1 MQNLAKIGVLGHQLE
16 VADGGD
22 VDPGTGRLLSIAEM
36 QRALRLVRT
45 GQLGPD
51 STAPTTLPAPV
62 PAQVRWRTGGAEPV
76 DTEQGIAAGGDDPYG
91 WDPEQGS
98 SNVEQDDLDEM
109 DDLDDLLGS
118 ARPRRGRRGR
128 DEVPAAPKAG
138 RRRRG
143 SRRKARPVAEAAG
156 SPAPRPRSRS
166 AAVRVTRKILGLDR
180 GPDPLVGPPAAD
192 PQGFDVPNTDEG
204 EPAAAAAR
212 RQTSAADDFQV
223 AAAPRG
229 FAAVFWRWT
238 ARVLVVVLLAAG
250 VNQLFIKPLRHPAA
264 PPAAVAAIDPA
275 VAGQVAARYAADYLS
290 YSPARAGANLAALT
304 ADSVA
309 TASTS
314 TQLLSGAGY
323 VRTDLVQ
330 PGQIVTVDAAHV
342 LVTQA
347 VRIHLAIPPAGA
359 AVPQVVASSPA
370 GVPPGS
376 AGDPGPVPAGWTDL
390 GERWIT
396 LTVPV
401 EATPAGLRVSASG
414 AVFSGEPPMVIAP
427 IATANPDSATTA
439 ATQSVASA
447 FFTGYGVSDVSY
459 LIPTGA
465 PVTGLSGAATFVSLG
480 NWTVQTAAAAA
491 GSASP
496 APPVAGI
503 GTASVTWQLA
513 GTGIEITQ
521 QYAALLSFTSGRWY
535 TAALAPATTFTT
547 N

>member
-1 MQNLAKIGVLGHQLE
+1 M
-16 VADGGD
+16 
-22 VDPGTGRLLSIAEM
+22 
-36 QRALRLVRT
+36 
-45 GQLGPD
+45 
-51 STAPTTLPAPV
+51 
-62 PAQVRWRTGGAEPV
+62 
-76 DTEQGIAAGGDDPYG
+76 
-91 WDPEQGS
+91 
-98 SNVEQDDLDEM
+98 
-109 DDLDDLLGS
+109 
-118 ARPRRGRRGR
+118 
-128 DEVPAAPKAG
+128 
-138 RRRRG
+138 
-143 SRRKARPVAEAAG
+143 
-156 SPAPRPRSRS
+156 
-166 AAVRVTRKILGLDR
+166 TRKISGLDR

-192 PQGFDVPNTDEG
+192 LQGFDMPDTDEVA
-204 EPAAAAAR
+204 PAASAAR
-212 RQTSAADDFQV
+212 RRTSAADDFQV

-250 VNQLFIKPLRHPAA
+250 VNQLFIKPLRHPAV
-264 PPAAVAAIDPA
+264 PVAAVAAIDPA

-290 YSPARAGANLAALT
+290 YSPNRAGANLAALT

-314 TQLLSGAGY
+314 TQLFSGAGY

-330 PGQIVTVDAAHV
+330 PGQTVTVDAAHV

-347 VRIHLAIPPAGA
+347 VRIHLAIPQVGA
-359 AVPQVVASSPA
+359 AAQQVTASSPA
-370 GVPPGS
+370 ALPPGS

-401 EATPAGLRVSASG
+401 ESTPAGLRVSATG
-414 AVFSGEPPMVIAP
+414 AVFSGEPPMVITP

-439 ATQSVASA
+439 ATQSVAAA

-459 LIPTGA
+459 LVPTGA

-480 NWTVQTAAAAA
+480 NWTVQTAAAAVA

-496 APPVAGI
+496 AAPAAGI

>member
-1 MQNLAKIGVLGHQLE
+1 MRNLAKIGVLGHQLD

-36 QRALRLVRT
+36 QQALRLVRT
-45 GQLGPD
+45 GQLEPD
-51 STAPTTLPAPV
+51 STAPARTTMPPAPSRRRTRGV
-62 PAQVRWRTGGAEPV
+62 EPADTGQAV
-76 DTEQGIAAGGDDPYG
+76 DAGDDDPYG

-98 SNVEQDDLDEM
+98 SDADQDAQDDLDEQNEQNEM
-109 DDLDDLLGS
+109 LGS
-118 ARPRRGRRGR
+118 ARPRRGRRVR
-128 DEVPAAPKAG
+128 DEVPAAPKA
-138 RRRRG
+138 RRHGRG
-143 SRRKARPVAEAAG
+143 SRRAARPDAGAAG
-156 SPAPRPRSRS
+156 TATPRPRSRS

-180 GPDPLVGPPAAD
+180 GPDPLAGPPVAD
-192 PQGFDVPNTDEG
+192 PQGFDVPDTDEV
-204 EPAAAAAR
+204 EPAAR
-212 RQTSAADDFQV
+212 RRTSAADDFQV

-264 PPAAVAAIDPA
+264 TAIAVAVIDPA
-275 VAGQVAARYAADYLS
+275 VASQVAARYAADYLS
-290 YSPARAGANLAALT
+290 YSPSRAGANLPALT
-304 ADSVA
+304 ADSVS

-330 PGQIVTVDAAHV
+330 PGQILTVDAAHV
-342 LVTQA
+342 LVTET
-347 VRIHLAIPPAGA
+347 VRIHLAIPPVGTA
-359 AVPQVVASSPA
+359 APQVVASAPA
-370 GVPPGS
+370 GLPPGS

-401 EATPAGLRVSASG
+401 QATPTGLRVSASG

-427 IATANPDSATTA
+427 IAGANPDSGTTA

-465 PVTGLSGAATFVSLG
+465 PVTGLSGAATFVSLAG
-480 NWTVQTAAAAA
+480 WTVQTAAAGA
-491 GSASP
+491 GSSSP
-496 APPVAGI
+496 AAPAAGI

-513 GTGIEITQ
+513 GTGIQITQ
-521 QYAALLSFTSGRWY
+521 QYAASLSLTSGRWY
-535 TAALAPATTFTT
+535 TAALGPAATFTT
-547 N
+547 NQ

>member
-1 MQNLAKIGVLGHQLE
+1 MRNLAKIGVLGHQLD

-36 QRALRLVRT
+36 QQALRLVRT
-45 GQLGPD
+45 GQLEPD
-51 STAPTTLPAPV
+51 STAPATTPMPPAPDPA
-62 PAQVRWRTGGAEPV
+62 PAQRRTRGVEPADTDQGV
-76 DTEQGIAAGGDDPYG
+76 DAGDDDPYG

-98 SNVEQDDLDEM
+98 SDAGQDEQDDLD
-109 DDLDDLLGS
+109 DLDDLDEMLGS

-128 DEVPAAPKAG
+128 DEVPAAPKA
-138 RRRRG
+138 R
-143 SRRKARPVAEAAG
+143 ARPAAGAAG
-156 SPAPRPRSRS
+156 SATPRPRSRS

-180 GPDPLVGPPAAD
+180 GPDPLAGPAAAD
-192 PQGFDVPNTDEG
+192 PQGFDVPSPGTDEL

-212 RQTSAADDFQV
+212 RRTSAADDFQV

-250 VNQLFIKPLRHPAA
+250 VNQLFIKPLRHPTA
-264 PPAAVAAIDPA
+264 PTAAVAVIDPA

-290 YSPARAGANLAALT
+290 YSPSRAGANLPALT
-304 ADSVA
+304 ADSA
-309 TASTS
+309 STASTS
-314 TQLLSGAGY
+314 TQLFNGAGY

-330 PGQIVTVDAAHV
+330 PGQILTVDAAHV
-342 LVTQA
+342 LVTET
-347 VRIHLAIPPAGA
+347 VRIHLAIPPVGTA
-359 AVPQVVASSPA
+359 APQVVASAPA
-370 GVPPGS
+370 ALPPGS

-401 EATPAGLRVSASG
+401 QATPAGLRVSASG

-427 IATANPDSATTA
+427 IVGANPDSATTA
-439 ATQSVASA
+439 ATQSVAAA

-465 PVTGLSGAATFVSLG
+465 PVTGLSGAATFVSLAG
-480 NWTVQTAAAAA
+480 WTVQTAAAGA
-491 GSASP
+491 GSSSP
-496 APPVAGI
+496 AAPAAGI

-513 GTGIEITQ
+513 GTGIQITQ
-521 QYAALLSFTSGRWY
+521 QYAASLSLTSGRWY
-535 TAALAPATTFTT
+535 TAALGPAGTFTT
-547 N
+547 NQ